1 MAVNSRDIV
10 LLERELRGHVDP
22 RVLKLLLKMN
32 EDMHAMR
39 QQIMSLAGLFDQM
52 VNNQIVLA
60 GATATM
66 KDMMPHVQR
75 MKAAG
80 MEVGS
85 DPTLTG
91 EHDEK

>member
-22 RVLKLLLKMN
+22 RVLKLLIKMN
-32 EDMHAMR
+32 EDLHAHKQM
-39 QQIMSLAGLFDQM
+39 IMQLAALFDKLAD
-52 VNNQIVLA
+52 NQIIISN
-60 GATATM
+60 ATQTLQN
-66 KDMMPHVQR
+66 MMPHIQR
-75 MKAAG
+75 MKQMG